1 MIAFVRTAGAA
12 IACSIWTGCA
22 VTSWRATAP
31 HNTPFAW
38 EYNTRM
44 EGFHAL
50 RDGFLRLTAP
60 RGFEWD
66 DLTQSYRQRLDR

>member
-1 MIAFVRTAGAA
+1 MTKVIAASLTCALY
-12 IACSIWTGCA
+12 TGCSA
-22 VTSWRATAP
+22 ASWRATAP

-44 EGFHAL
+44 EGWLAV
-50 RDGFLRLTAP
+50 RDGYKRLTAP
-60 RGFEWD
+60 KGFEWD